1 MEQAEPLRF
10 VFTPE
15 GFHPDASGYSEENR
29 KWFEQGGIPALYAF
43 GAGRRPENL
52 SPSAAFLYQVSSSFF
67 QCLTDSPQLELDRSK
82 AKVKISETRMDALL
96 NSVPFTIGAENVTA
110 SWIKAIYKELLKIFR
125 REIRNYDG
133 TVQMYL
139 AEKNQNLHVPERIF
153 FHLVENRNEEEGY
166 PFAFMATY
174 ASAGED
180 GKVHHYPLKY
190 ALTQYGNDR
199 KKLIALLSCLNRASE
214 VSPAVKTMV
223 ESGEL
228 FHPLRF
234 TAEEAFSFLQQ
245 VEDIE
250 KCGILCRIPDWWRK
264 KLMNV
269 SLQMVVGEKQPSL
282 LGFDSIM
289 ETTPELTVDG
299 MKLTRADIKKLL
311 EQSDGLAMIKGRW
324 VHVDHARLKE
334 LLKKMDHAQDTVTLM
349 QALRMQME
357 QDDRD
362 PDNGEIITNGKWLSG
377 LLNQMRHPEKIR
389 NLPVPES
396 VHAVLRPYQKV
407 GYEWLS
413 YMGSLGFGAC
423 LADDMGLGKTLQ
435 VLTYLEQL
443 RTRNPEAKVL
453 LVVPASL
460 IGNWVKEAGK
470 FTPDMDVNVLHGKPK
485 KQLEQEIREPHFLN
499 LTTYGMVNRLESL
512 ANQTWDC
519 LILDEAQAIKNP
531 LTRQTKAVKKIPARM
546 RLALTGTPIENDL
559 GNLWSLFDFLDKGLL
574 GSADSF
580 RKFCAGMD
588 SSDGM
593 EYAKLKGMISPFLLR
608 RMKTDKTIIHDL
620 PDKIEM
626 VDYASLSAKQTVLYR
641 QITDHLA
648 ESVKALSGMER
659 RGLVLASLTKL
670 KQVCNHPDEYLGD
683 SGYSPEESGKF
694 LMLRDLCETI
704 RDKRERVLIFT
715 QFKELTGPLAAYLSE
730 IFGAEGYVIHGGVP
744 AKKRTEIVNAF
755 QSDLYVPFIVCSL
768 KAAGTGLN
776 LTKANHVIHFDRWWN
791 PAVENQATDRAFR
804 IGQEKNVMVHKLVCK
819 GTIEEKIDTLI
830 NSKKELAENVVGAS
844 EASWITEMSNEDLMN
859 LLRLE

>member
-1 MEQAEPLRF
+1 MEQTELMRF
-10 VFTPE
+10 VFTPD

-29 KWFEQGGIPALYAF
+29 KWFEEGGIPALYAL

-52 SPSAAFLYQVSSSFF
+52 SASGAFLYQVSSSFF
-67 QCLTDSPQLELDRSK
+67 QCLTDSPQLELDRAK
-82 AKVKISETRMDALL
+82 AKVNISETRMDALL
-96 NSVPFTIGAENVTA
+96 NSVPFTVGAENVNA
-110 SWIKAIYKELLKIFR
+110 RWIRRIFHQLLKIFHK
-125 REIRNYDG
+125 EIKAYDG

-139 AEKNQNLHVPERIF
+139 TEKNQNLHVPERIF
-153 FHLVENRNEEEGY
+153 FHLVENREGDEEY

-174 ASAGED
+174 ASKGED

-190 ALTQYGNDR
+190 ALTQYGGDR
-199 KKLIALLSCLNRASE
+199 KKLISLLSCLNQASE
-214 VSPAVKTMV
+214 VSPVVKAMA

-234 TAEEAFSFLQQ
+234 TADDAFAFLQQ
-245 VEDIE
+245 AEEIE

-264 KLMNV
+264 KQMNV
-269 SLQMVVGEKQPSL
+269 SLQMVVGEKAPSL

-299 MKLTRADIKKLL
+299 MKLTKADIRKLL
-311 EQSDGLAMIKGRW
+311 AQSDGLAMIKGRW

-334 LLKKMDHAQDTVTLM
+334 LLKRMDSAGDTVTMM

-357 QDDRD
+357 QDDKD
-362 PDNGEIITNGKWLSG
+362 PDNGEIITNGKWLSS
-377 LLNQMRHPEKIR
+377 LLNRMRHPEKIR
-389 NLPVPES
+389 DIPVPDS
-396 VHAVLRPYQKV
+396 VHAVLRPYQKT
-407 GYEWLS
+407 GYEWLN

-435 VLTYLEQL
+435 VLTYLEHMRL
-443 RTRNPEAKVL
+443 NNSKAKVL

-460 IGNWVKEAGK
+460 IGNWVIEAGK
-470 FTPDMDVNVLHGKPK
+470 FTPQMDVNVLHGKPK
-485 KQLEQEIREPHFLN
+485 KQLEEEIAQTHFLN
-499 LTTYGMVNRLESL
+499 LTTYGMVNRLQSL
-512 ANQTWDC
+512 GERTWDC

-531 LTRQTKAVKKIPARM
+531 LTHQTRAVKKIPARM

-574 GSADSF
+574 GSSESF
-580 RKFCAGMD
+580 RKFCSNMD
-588 SSDGM
+588 TSDGS
-593 EYAKLKGMISPFLLR
+593 EYARLKGMISPFLLR
-608 RMKTDKTIIHDL
+608 RMKTDKTIIKDL

-626 VDYASLSAKQTVLYR
+626 VDYASLSAKQAVLYR
-641 QITDHLA
+641 QVTDHLA
-648 ESVKALSGMER
+648 ESVEALSGMER
-659 RGLVLASLTKL
+659 RGLVLAALTKL
-670 KQVCNHPDEYLGD
+670 KQICNHPDEYLGD
-683 SGYSPEESGKF
+683 NGFSPEESGKF
-694 LMLRDLCETI
+694 MMLKDLCETI
-704 RDKRERVLIFT
+704 RDKRERVLVFT
-715 QFKELTGPLAAYLSE
+715 QFREMTEPLAAYLAG

-744 AKKRTEIVNAF
+744 PKKRTEIVNAF

-776 LTKANHVIHFDRWWN
+776 LTRANHVIHFDRWWN

-804 IGQEKNVMVHKLVCK
+804 IGQQKNVMVHKLVCR

-830 NSKKELAENVVGAS
+830 NSKKELAENVIGAS
-844 EASWITEMSNEDLMN
+844 EAGWITELSNEDLMN